1 MGLFSK
7 VANTGSS
14 TDWRVTKKVWAK
26 VNSGWVAA
34 TGVFGKTISGWVKMW
49 PGNAPS
55 VRLSDPIN
63 IRLGGYNGTVA
74 TSPQLFCSTDA
85 GTSGTFLKLWGNDG
99 SFDGATP
106 ITISNRRMLC
116 SDNIDG
122 QVERFSLSGNDTIDF
137 STTSQATRDLAEGYY
152 IFYQLLA
159 TNVDGSLDA
168 YSPPIKVIK
177 RKPALVSYTVLS
189 ESGGVL
195 TGESGFGAG
204 DIIEVNA
211 QIRWGW
217 WIRPGGYLG
226 GTPVLRWWRNTSKSP
241 GGTLLKEINIETGYD
256 YVSGSYDSTY
266 LSNTNTSNVLT
277 IYSNY
282 TVGSN
287 PLSSGQYIVAQLYLE
302 NSYTA
307 HYASPVSYY
316 GTTGAVPSI
325 TSLEIKGVD
334 GYAEYVMD
342 NQSTPRIIS
351 DGFIEIVAEVADYES
366 GTTFNFEPRMYNADT
381 GSSITY
387 INYTTGASISSSDFP
402 TDLSPTSITTSGT
415 TATVKWQTSIPANG
429 STVTPSGPTWDGGKA
444 RYYFEFRVSATA
456 PGKATR
462 YYVGTVKNMG
472 ENIDYI
478 FDESQASIPV
488 APSTLPTLTATPTSG
503 GSPLTVTFG
512 ISASAYPSGLGYA
525 SYPRSYIMNFG
536 DGSAEV
542 VSWPTGT
549 NNPTYSNWT
558 HTYSNTGT
566 YTAQLYWNPQG
577 RLSRGTNQRSIT
589 IGNLPSTPTFLS
601 ATTTRTDG
609 VNLQFSGSSGATS
622 YDIFWNTAIDAPPSV
637 NASPDFT
644 GVSSPLLDTTISSGN
659 TRWYWVRG
667 RNSAGTSA
675 WYPTTNGIQGTRAQ
689 LANPTITSLSASAPT
704 TTSSQLVTVTVSWT
718 STNQSSFSCSVTQT
732 GVASYTKYGSTET
745 SANQSSS
752 GSFFNVYSGAS
763 ATILLRVYNGPPDSN
778 GFPTGTYA
786 ESTITYTPPISLSK
800 LSTPTGVNATD
811 DRSDGVNVTWNA
823 VSGAA
828 YYGVWWGGA
837 PGYDSL
843 ADFGGN
849 RNTSLITGTSYLDTA
864 ISAGSS
870 RDYYVQAYR
879 SGDPSGTKSDWGGP
893 NNGTRTSGVT
903 YGSCEFWYSSTTFEC
918 SGTFNRDVTTTYYR
932 RRILTNGSW
941 DGSSYDYSESA
952 CAPTVSYGSY
962 VFTDGRCGYTT
973 PAFQWYC
980 SVNYFSNQLPDE
992 QYTSS
997 YDQSTVEC
1005 NQYRIVCS
1013 YNNTGSYPF
1022 ASNPPACAT
1031 TTTTTTTTTACTCVY
1046 QDMGSYHYSP
1056 QCCPSGSPRS
1066 GSLSG
1071 TTSGSCCPNVNKIQR
1086 WNCNSFDVNNSSSA
1100 NWSVCFSIGQC
1111 AATSNSAGT
1120 RTICYI

>member
-34 TGVFGKTISGWVKMW
+34 TGVFGKTINGWVKMW

-63 IRLGGYNGTVA
+63 IRLGGYNGTIA
-74 TSPQLFCSTDA
+74 TSPQLFASTDA

-99 SFDGATP
+99 SFDGVTP
-106 ITISNRRMLC
+106 ITLSNRRMLC

-122 QVERFSLSGNDTIDF
+122 QVERFSLTGNDTIDF
-137 STTSQATRDLAEGYY
+137 ATVSQATRDLAEGYY

-195 TGESGFGAG
+195 TGESGFGVG

-241 GGTLLKEINIETGYD
+241 GGTLLKEINIETGYN

-266 LSNTNTSNVLT
+266 LSDTNTSNVLT

-287 PLSSGQYIVAQLYLE
+287 PLSAGEYIVAQLYLE
-302 NSYTA
+302 NSYTS
-307 HYASPVSYY
+307 HYAAPVSYY
-316 GTTGAVPSI
+316 GTTGSVPSI
-325 TSLEIKGVD
+325 TSLEIKGVE

-351 DGFIEIVAEVADYES
+351 DGLIEIVAEVADYES

-387 INYTTGASISSSDFP
+387 INYTTGASISDTAFP

-429 STVTPSGPTWDGGKA
+429 STVTPSGPTFGGGLA

-456 PGKATR
+456 PGKATK

-478 FDESQASIPV
+478 FDGSQASIPV
-488 APSTLPTLTATPTSG
+488 APSTLPTLTATPVSG
-503 GSPLTVTFG
+503 SSPLVVTFG
-512 ISASAYPSGLGYA
+512 VSASAYPSGLGYG
-525 SYPRSYIMNFG
+525 SYPRSYILNFG
-536 DGSAEV
+536 DGNAEV

-558 HTYSNTGT
+558 HTYNGTGT

-601 ATTTRTDG
+601 ATTNRTDG
-609 VNLQFSGSSGATS
+609 VNLEFSGSSGATS
-622 YDIFWNTAIDAPPSV
+622 YDIFWNTAIGAAPSV

-644 GVSSPLLDTTISSGN
+644 GVSSPFLDTTISSGN

-667 RNSAGTSA
+667 RNSTGTSA
-675 WYPTTNGIQGTRAQ
+675 WYPTTNGIQGTRTA
-689 LANPTITSLSASAPT
+689 AVTPTITNLIGSAPST
-704 TTSSQLVTVTVSWT
+704 PTQQLVTVTVSWS
-718 STNQSSFSCSVTQT
+718 STNQASYNLSVTQT
-732 GVASYTKYGSTET
+732 GVASFNDTGTTQT
-745 SANQSSS
+745 SSNTADS
-752 GSFFNVYSGAS
+752 GSLFRVYSGAS
-763 ATILLRVYNGPPDSN
+763 VTILLTIYSGPN
-778 GFPTGTYA
+778 QTGTSA
-786 ESTITYTPPISLSK
+786 TQTITYTPPLSQ
-800 LSTPTGVNATD
+800 TTYGPCE
-811 DRSDGVNVTWNA
+811 TW
-823 VSGAA
+823 
-828 YYGVWWGGA
+828 Y
-837 PGYDSL
+837 
-843 ADFGGN
+843 
-849 RNTSLITGTSYLDTA
+849 TSSSFQCIGTEN
-864 ISAGSS
+864 
-870 RDYYVQAYR
+870 RDY
-879 SGDPSGTKSDWGGP
+879 
-893 NNGTRTSGVT
+893 
-903 YGSCEFWYSSTTFEC
+903 
-918 SGTFNRDVTTTYYR
+918 TTTYYKR
-932 RRILTNGSW
+932 KVYIDGVW
-941 DGSSYDYSESA
+941 DGSTYDYSESG
-952 CAPTVSYGSY
+952 CTPTTVYGPWQY
-962 VFTDGRCGYTT
+962 TDGRCGYTA
-973 PAFQWYC
+973 PVYRWYC
-980 SVNYFSNQLPDE
+980 RINYTNNQIPDE
-992 QYTSS
+992 NYIGNQDDTGYGCGS
-997 YDQSTVEC
+997 Y
-1005 NQYRIVCS
+1005 NIVCS
-1013 YNNTGSYPF
+1013 YNNTGSYPS
-1022 ASNPPACAT
+1022 AGLAPACPT
-1031 TTTTTTTTTACTCVY
+1031 TTTTTTTTTSCTCVY
-1046 QDMGSYHYSP
+1046 SDMGSYHFAP
-1056 QCCPSGSPRS
+1056 QCCPSGSPRT

-1071 TTSGSCCPNVNKIQR
+1071 TTSGACCPNVNKTQK
-1086 WNCNSFDVNNSSSA
+1086 WNCNSFDVNNNTSA
-1100 NWSVCFSIGQC
+1100 NYFVCFSVGQC

-1120 RTICYI
+1120 RTTCYV

>member
-26 VNSGWVAA
+26 VNSGWVSA
-34 TGVFGKTISGWVKMW
+34 TGVFSKTANGWTKMW
-49 PGNAPS
+49 PGNPPS
-55 VRLSDPIN
+55 VDLDDPIR
-63 IRLGGYNGTVA
+63 IRIGGFSGTGSGVPPLYAA

-85 GTSGTFLKLWGNDG
+85 GTSGTFLKLWGDDG
-99 SFDGATP
+99 SFNGTTP
-106 ITISNRRMLC
+106 ITKSAYRMKA
-116 SDNIDG
+116 STNIDG
-122 QVERFSLSGNDTIDF
+122 LVDRTTY
-137 STTSQATRDLAEGYY
+137 STTDTVDFAIESQEDRDLAEGYY
-152 IFYQLLA
+152 TFYQLKA
-159 TNVDGSLDA
+159 ENVDGELIA
-168 YSPPIKVIK
+168 YSQPIKVIK

-195 TGESGFGAG
+195 TGESGFGVG

-266 LSNTNTSNVLT
+266 LSDTNTSNVLT

-287 PLSSGQYIVAQLYLE
+287 PLLAGEYIVAQLYLE

-316 GTTGAVPSI
+316 GTTGSVPSI
-325 TSLEIKGVD
+325 TSLEIKGVE

-351 DGFIEIVAEVADYES
+351 DGLIEIVAEVADYES

-387 INYTTGASISSSDFP
+387 INYTTGASISNTDFP

-429 STVTPSGPTWDGGKA
+429 STVTPSGPTFGGGQA

-456 PGKATR
+456 PGKATK

-472 ENIDYI
+472 ENIAYI
-478 FDESQASIPV
+478 FDGSQASIPV

-512 ISASAYPSGLGYA
+512 VSASAYPSGLGYG

-577 RLSRGTNQRSIT
+577 RLSRGTNQRAIT
-589 IGNLPSTPTFLS
+589 IGSAPSTPTFLT
-601 ATTTRTDG
+601 ATTNRTDG
-609 VNLQFSGSSGATS
+609 VQLTFGGSNNATS
-622 YDIFWNTAIDAPPSV
+622 YDIYWNPNIGNTPTNST
-637 NASPDFT
+637 SPDFY
-644 GVSSPLLDTTISSGN
+644 GVSSPYLDTGMTAGT
-659 TRWYWVRG
+659 TRYYWVRG
-667 RNSAGTSA
+667 KNSVATSN
-675 WYPTTNGIQGTRAQ
+675 WYPAGNGIQGTRAQ
-689 LANPTITSLSASAPT
+689 LANPTITSLSASAPS

-745 SANQSSS
+745 SANQASS

-786 ESTITYTPPISLSK
+786 ESTISYTPPI
-800 LSTPTGVNATD
+800 T
-811 DRSDGVNVTWNA
+811 
-823 VSGAA
+823 
-828 YYGVWWGGA
+828 
-837 PGYDSL
+837 
-843 ADFGGN
+843 
-849 RNTSLITGTSYLDTA
+849 
-864 ISAGSS
+864 
-870 RDYYVQAYR
+870 Q
-879 SGDPSGTKSDWGGP
+879 
-893 NNGTRTSGVT
+893 T
-903 YGSCEFWYSSTTFEC
+903 YGPCEVWYSSTTYEC

-932 RRILTNGSW
+932 RKILTGGNW

-952 CAPTVSYGSY
+952 CAPTVTYGSY
-962 VFTDGRCGYTT
+962 VLTNGRCGHVDQ
-973 PAFQWYC
+973 PFQWYC
-980 SVNYFSNQLPDE
+980 SINYYSNQLPDE
-992 QYTSS
+992 QYTST
-997 YDQSTVEC
+997 YDESTVVC

-1022 ASNPPACAT
+1022 ASTPPACT
-1031 TTTTTTTTTACTCVY
+1031 TTTTTTTTTTSCTCVY

-1086 WNCNSFDVNNSSSA
+1086 WNCNTFDVNNSSSA
-1100 NWSVCFSIGQC
+1100 NWSVCYTVGQC

-1120 RTICYI
+1120 RTTCYI

>member
-26 VNSGWVAA
+26 VNSGWVSA
-34 TGVFGKTISGWVKMW
+34 TGVFSKTINGWTKMW
-49 PGNAPS
+49 PGNPPS
-55 VRLSDPIN
+55 VDLDDPIR
-63 IRLGGYNGTVA
+63 IRIGGFSGTGSGVPPLYAA

-85 GTSGTFLKLWGNDG
+85 GTSGTFLKLWGDDG
-99 SFDGATP
+99 SFNGTTP
-106 ITISNRRMLC
+106 ITKSNYKMKASTNVDGLVDRTTYST
-116 SDNIDG
+116 SDT
-122 QVERFSLSGNDTIDF
+122 VDF
-137 STTSQATRDLAEGYY
+137 AIESQEDRDLAEGYY
-152 IFYQLLA
+152 TFYQLTA
-159 TNVDGSLDA
+159 QNVDGELIA
-168 YSPPIKVIK
+168 YSQPIKVIK

-195 TGESGFGAG
+195 TGGSGFGQG

-211 QIRWGW
+211 KIRWGW

-226 GTPVLRWWRNTSKSP
+226 GTPVLRWWKNTSKSP

-266 LSNTNTSNVLT
+266 LSDTNTSNVLT

-287 PLSSGQYIVAQLYLE
+287 PLSAGQYIVAQLYLE
-302 NSYTA
+302 NSYTS

-316 GTTGAVPSI
+316 GTTGSVPSI

-387 INYTTGASISSSDFP
+387 INYTTGASISSSAFP

-429 STVTPSGPTWDGGKA
+429 STVTPSGPTWGGGQA

-456 PGKATR
+456 PGKATK

-512 ISASAYPSGLGYA
+512 VSASAYPSGLGYG

-609 VNLQFSGSSGATS
+609 VNLEFSGSSGATS
-622 YDIFWNTAIDAPPSV
+622 YDIFWNTAIDSPPSV

-667 RNSAGTSA
+667 RNSSGVSS
-675 WYPTTNGIQGTRAQ
+675 WYPVGNGVTGTRA
-689 LANPTITSLSASAPT
+689 AAVIPTITALSASAPST
-704 TTSSQLVTVTVSWT
+704 ASTQLVTVTVNWS
-718 STNQSSFSCSVTQT
+718 STNQ
-732 GVASYTKYGSTET
+732 ASYFLNVLQTQVANYLDYGTTET
-745 SANQSSS
+745 SSSTSDS
-752 GSFFNVYSGAS
+752 GSNFNVYSGAS
-763 ATILLRVYNGPPDSN
+763 VTITLTVYSGPN
-778 GFPTGTYA
+778 QTGTSA
-786 ESTITYTPPISLSK
+786 TSQITYTPPL
-800 LSTPTGVNATD
+800 LQT
-811 DRSDGVNVTWNA
+811 
-823 VSGAA
+823 
-828 YYGVWWGGA
+828 
-837 PGYDSL
+837 
-843 ADFGGN
+843 
-849 RNTSLITGTSYLDTA
+849 
-864 ISAGSS
+864 
-870 RDYYVQAYR
+870 
-879 SGDPSGTKSDWGGP
+879 
-893 NNGTRTSGVT
+893 T
-903 YGSCEFWYSSTTFEC
+903 YGPCEFWYSSSDYQC
-918 SGTFNRDVTTTYYR
+918 LGTENRNYTTTYYKR
-932 RRILTNGSW
+932 KVYVGGSW
-941 DGSSYDYSESA
+941 DGSTYNYSESA
-952 CAPTVSYGSY
+952 CAPSTSYGAWQY
-962 VFTDGRCGYTT
+962 TDGRCGYTT
-973 PAFQWYC
+973 PTYRYYC
-980 SVNYFSNQLPDE
+980 RANYYQAGIPDDTYIASSDESQVVCASV
-992 QYTSS
+992 
-997 YDQSTVEC
+997 
-1005 NQYRIVCS
+1005 RIVCS
-1013 YNNTGSYPF
+1013 YNNTGSYPS
-1022 ASNPPACAT
+1022 ASNPPACPT
-1031 TTTTTTTTTACTCVY
+1031 TTWYCTE
-1046 QDMGSYHYSP
+1046 SYPGGGVGNCGYSTFTYNNSA
-1056 QCCPSGSPRS
+1056 SGSGYSRS
-1066 GSLSG
+1066 CS
-1071 TTSGSCCPNVNKIQR
+1071 TSGYPSCQSTNP
-1086 WNCNSFDVNNSSSA
+1086 A
-1100 NWSVCFSIGQC
+1100 PSVCISYKYVCKYYDAYNSASNNYSTCYYEGQC
-1111 AATSNSAGT
+1111 AANNNSDGSRSTCCAA
-1120 RTICYI
+1120 YS